1 MHALYTIARETFMI
15 SMSSFVHFR
24 MFHVHMGLCA
34 CVRVVFACVRAG
46 SRALITACIE
56 ANHGTAEEGEARA
69 AMLHILP
76 NAAPSEHESTGR
88 VVLPEAP
95 AARRAAK
102 RPKSGACG

>member
-1 MHALYTIARETFMI
+1 MYIFVCFMYMWVCVI
-15 SMSSFVHFR
+15 VCVLCLRVFV
-24 MFHVHMGLCA
+24 
-34 CVRVVFACVRAG
+34 CVYIRAG
-46 SRALITACIE
+46 SRALVIACIE
-56 ANHGTAEEGEARA
+56 ANHGEPRA

-76 NAAPSEHESTGR
+76 NAAPSEHESGR

>member
-1 MHALYTIARETFMI
+1 MYMWVCVL
-15 SMSSFVHFR
+15 
-24 MFHVHMGLCA
+24 
-34 CVRVVFACVRAG
+34 VRVLCLRVFVCVYIRAG
-46 SRALITACIE
+46 SRALVTACIE
-56 ANHGTAEEGEARA
+56 ANHGTAEGGEPRA

>member
-1 MHALYTIARETFMI
+1 
-15 SMSSFVHFR
+15 
-24 MFHVHMGLCA
+24 MGLCA
-34 CVRVVFACVRAG
+34 CVRVVFACVRVYIRAG
-46 SRALITACIE
+46 SRALVTACIE